1 MGTGRPIRAAQRRCR
16 RTALRGPDPGQG
28 HGRHGRDGGWCRQGT
43 APDAIGKKKATK
55 EAVLAYLAG
64 LEGATG
70 ISAKA
75 AADPFATL
83 RRVTMKLDTDTV
95 QAALERDPDG
105 TRAMVRELI
114 EALSSS
120 VGIEVEIKSASPESA
135 AA

>member
-1 MGTGRPIRAAQRRCR
+1 
-16 RTALRGPDPGQG
+16 
-28 HGRHGRDGGWCRQGT
+28 
-43 APDAIGKKKATK
+43 
-55 EAVLAYLAG
+55 
-64 LEGATG
+64 
-70 ISAKA
+70 
-75 AADPFATL
+75 
-83 RRVTMKLDTDTV
+83 MKLDTDTV